1 MMNKLLD
8 LRKKHK
14 LKQSDVASLLN
25 ISQANYSLIESN
37 KINLQLEQAKILS
50 KFYKVPIDYLINEN
64 KNIFYLTNNEIKIL
78 KEASLI
84 LQALDTKKD

>member
-1 MMNKLLD
+1 MNKLLE

-14 LKQSDVASLLN
+14 LKQSEVAVLLN

-37 KINLQLEQAKILS
+37 KIKLQLEQAKILS
-50 KFYKVPIDYLINEN
+50 SLYKVPIDYLVNNN
-64 KNIFYLTNNEIKIL
+64 KNVFSLTDEEIKTL

-84 LQALDTKKD
+84 LQKFDTKKG